1 MGMKLTTTSR
11 AEMTRKLGLML
22 LAAGT
27 LAGCSAASGPTFS
40 AYAIA
45 LPNNEKAFQVNCNGL
60 FDSSNTCYSKAREI
74 CGNRPVHPFREISPL
89 AAAGSQRDVHT
100 LMFQCVPT
108 PVAQAAPVVAPAQPA
123 APSVAPPAPA
133 PQKVSLNGDASF
145 DPDKATLTTDA
156 RNRLDALINAAV
168 SVTLNTVAVNGYTDS
183 TGSAPYNQA
192 LSTRRALSVAQYL
205 KDHGL
210 RARQLLVTGYGQAN
224 PVASNKTPG
233 GRAQNRRV
241 EIVPDNQ

>member
-1 MGMKLTTTSR
+1 MAMKLNTTSR
-11 AEMTRKLGLML
+11 FEMTWKLGLML

-74 CGNRPVHPFREISPL
+74 CGNQPVHPFREISPL
-89 AAAGSQRDVHT
+89 ASAGSQRDVHT
-100 LMFQCVPT
+100 LMFQCIPT
-108 PVAQAAPVVAPAQPA
+108 PVVQAAPVVQPA
-123 APSVAPPAPA
+123 APSVAPTAPA
-133 PQKVSLNGDASF
+133 PRKVSLNGNASF
-145 DPDKATLTTDA
+145 DLDKATLTTDA

-168 SVTLNTVAVNGYTDS
+168 GVTFNTVAVNGYTDS

-192 LSTRRALSVAQYL
+192 LSTRRALSVARYL

-210 RARQLLVTGYGQAN
+210 QARQFLVTGYGNAN
-224 PVASNKTPG
+224 PVASDDTPS

-241 EIVPDNQ
+241 EIVPDKQ

>member
-1 MGMKLTTTSR
+1 
-11 AEMTRKLGLML
+11 MTRKLGLML

-40 AYAIA
+40 AYTIA

-108 PVAQAAPVVAPAQPA
+108 PVTQAAPVVAPAAPVAQPA
-123 APSVAPPAPA
+123 APTASPTPPA

-145 DPDKATLTTDA
+145 DLDKATLTSDA

-168 SVTLNTVAVNGYTDS
+168 GATLNTVAVNGYTDS
-183 TGSAPYNQA
+183 TGSAAYNQA

-205 KDHGL
+205 RDHGL
-210 RARQLLVTGYGQAN
+210 RARQFLVTGYGQAN
-224 PVASNKTPG
+224 PVASNETPS
-233 GRAQNRRV
+233 GRAKNRRV
-241 EIVPDNQ
+241 EIVPDSQ